1 MMMRIPG
8 SIPSVPVR
16 RPQPPHPMRSLRQV
30 SWPLEFNLFHDKE
43 IQIGADGS
51 IVLDKEKVFVI
62 RPDFFMAPSLWGQIE
77 YIDYFH
83 GTRQEQVMGQMMV
96 HERTFCAADVI
107 STSRGPAFQ
116 AVRRLQ
122 RALRRRLYFKWY
134 HAMGGWDGYVKDI
147 VNFVECRGRALRDGT
162 IDPFEPGPAWGYVP
176 EPEPAV
182 AELRDQDA
190 PWEICVPPVGTLR
203 YSDIQ
208 WDRQADAWW
217 ARRVAQRAAGESRG
231 NALIVAAS
239 PQGQSSQTR
248 G

>member
-1 MMMRIPG
+1 
-8 SIPSVPVR
+8 
-16 RPQPPHPMRSLRQV
+16 MRSLRQL

-62 RPDFFMAPSLWGQIE
+62 RPDFFLAPSLWGQIE

-96 HERTFCAADVI
+96 DERDFCASDVI

-122 RALRRRLYFKWY
+122 RALRRRLYLKWY
-134 HAMGGWDGYVKDI
+134 REMGGWDGFVKDI
-147 VNFVECRGRALRDGT
+147 VNFVECKGRALRDGT
-162 IDPFEPGPAWGYVP
+162 IDPFEPGPAWGYVS
-176 EPEPAV
+176 EPKPAV
-182 AELRDQDA
+182 AELRDPA
-190 PWEICVPPVGTLR
+190 AEWEICVPPVGTPR
-203 YSDIQ
+203 YSDIR
-208 WDRQADAWW
+208 WD
-217 ARRVAQRAAGESRG
+217 RRVAARAGRVAHQRAAGESRG